1 MQLFFIGWNR
11 NHSGGGENSEEEKSY
26 GRACDISMP
35 VISRSHMSTKI
46 QPTVHRAEVYLE
58 TCLSSLRV
66 QSCHVGSEC
75 AIEERRL
82 GTGFMTWSCRTMVC
96 LCPRLVCSAAQLW
109 MKCTF
114 LKFTVQC
121 SPLKAPFLCL
131 CLSTGDWVSSLC
143 FTCPE
148 GSVMM
153 RMRGCRD
160 GAWA

>member
-11 NHSGGGENSEEEKSY
+11 NHSGGGGNSEEEKSY

-66 QSCHVGSEC
+66 QSCHLGSEC

-96 LCPRLVCSAAQLW
+96 LCPRLVCSLHSYGWNAHSWSLQSSALPWKHLSFASISQQVTGWAL
-109 MKCTF
+109 C
-114 LKFTVQC
+114 V
-121 SPLKAPFLCL
+121 SPAL
-131 CLSTGDWVSSLC
+131 
-143 FTCPE
+143 
-148 GSVMM
+148 
-153 RMRGCRD
+153 RGQ
-160 GAWA
+160 